1 VFGDPL
7 IADRSEVGSHAHP
20 RRDYEDH
27 CDESDDAD
35 TDECPHVFT
44 ALRRPV
50 VRPRAR
56 AYHSSDKDCDI
67 FAAGMFDLHGKTAAV
82 TGAGSGIG
90 AAIAALF
97 ARQGARIVVLDV
109 NESAANAT
117 AAAICDAGGDAIA
130 VRCDVSD
137 DGDVTG
143 AFADVRARF
152 GRLDILVNNAGIS
165 HVGTIEQT
173 TAEDLDRLYAVNV
186 RGVFLCSRAA
196 VEIMLAHGG
205 GVIVNMASIA
215 SLVGVA
221 DRFAYSMTKGAVLT
235 MTMSVALDYVKRGI
249 RCNCICPARVQTPF
263 VDGYLRRYYPG
274 REEEMRRALEAYQP
288 IGRMCTPEEVASL
301 ALYLC
306 SDEAAFVTGQAYPID
321 GGVLVA

>member
-1 VFGDPL
+1 
-7 IADRSEVGSHAHP
+7 
-20 RRDYEDH
+20 
-27 CDESDDAD
+27 
-35 TDECPHVFT
+35 
-44 ALRRPV
+44 
-50 VRPRAR
+50 
-56 AYHSSDKDCDI
+56 
-67 FAAGMFDLHGKTAAV
+67 MFDLHQKVAVV

-97 ARQGARIVVLDV
+97 ARQRARIIVIDL
-109 NESAANAT
+109 NNSADGT
-117 AAAICDAGGDAIA
+117 ADAIRAAGGDAVA
-130 VRCDVSD
+130 RRCDVAVPEAVARTFD
-137 DGDVTG
+137 DIHATC
-143 AFADVRARF
+143 
-152 GRLDILVNNAGIS
+152 GRVDILVNNAGIS

-173 TAEDLDRLYAVNV
+173 TPADLDRLYAVNV

-196 VEIMLAHGG
+196 IGIMLQHGG

-249 RCNCICPARVQTPF
+249 RCNCICPARVNTPF
-263 VDGYLRRYYPG
+263 VEGYLREHYPG
-274 REEEMRRALEAYQP
+274 REDEMRRTLEAYQP
-288 IGRMCTPEEVASL
+288 IGRMGTPEEVAAL